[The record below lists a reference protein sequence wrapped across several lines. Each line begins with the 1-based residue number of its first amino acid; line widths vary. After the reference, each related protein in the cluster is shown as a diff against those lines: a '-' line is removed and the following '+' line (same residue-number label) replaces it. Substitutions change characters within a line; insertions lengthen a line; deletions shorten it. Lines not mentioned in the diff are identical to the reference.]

1 MRIWDVEKKYKA
13 SHAIPFGSADADHLY
28 RLNRLSRSQNQQT
41 EPSVPAQ
48 VENAT
53 PNSSEFSVN
62 LVYEPSQETAVSVS
76 VEDST
81 RLFQTYFACIHPI
94 WPVLYKPLYESM
106 SFIQLTKELPRSLMF
121 AMFAIAVCIRYDPP
135 TSNLSEEDVPHEI
148 SDPVGRASQFLD
160 AALSELQRTG
170 DNKNEFK
177 LVNVLQPSIASCQAL
192 VLLALQQHGVA
203 EFSRA
208 AVLCGW
214 ATSMAI
220 ELRLYRDCWGDD
232 PVQKEVSSRLWWNL
246 YVLDNMLSCEMG
258 RPVTLRA
265 EEADAPYPSVSE
277 SDEFELFT
285 PSQGRRPF
293 GHDPVVAIKIRTLSA
308 FHTTIDM
315 IKLMERV
322 SREIYSLAA
331 RNSIRRDR
339 TRGDATRMK
348 LSHDILEWER
358 QVEASPLR
366 LDLTGKSVT
375 LPAIV
380 TNYVVSL

>member
-1 MRIWDVEKKYKA
+1 V
-13 SHAIPFGSADADHLY
+13 SAEDA
-28 RLNRLSRSQNQQT
+28 
-41 EPSVPAQ
+41 
-48 VENAT
+48 
-53 PNSSEFSVN
+53 
-62 LVYEPSQETAVSVS
+62 
-76 VEDST
+76 T
-81 RLFQTYFACIHPI
+81 RLFQTYFTCIHPI

-106 SFIQLTKELPRSLMF
+106 SYNQLTKELPRSLLF
-121 AMFAIAVCIRYDPP
+121 AMFAIAVCIRAD
-135 TSNLSEEDVPHEI
+135 TRSSNPSEEEGQHEI

-160 AALSELQRTG
+160 AALAELQRAG

-177 LVNVLQPSIASCQAL
+177 LVNVLQPSIAGCQAL
-192 VLLALQQHGVA
+192 TILGLQQHGVA

-208 AVLCGW
+208 AVLCGL

-220 ELRLYRDCWGDD
+220 DLRLYRDCWPDD
-232 PVQKEVSSRLWWNL
+232 PVQKEVASRLWWNL

-265 EEADAPYPSVSE
+265 EEADAPYPSIAE

-285 PSQGRRPF
+285 PAQGRRPF
-293 GHDPVVAIKIRTLSA
+293 GQDPVAAIKIRTLSA

-331 RNSIRRDR
+331 RQSIRQDR
-339 TRGDATRMK
+339 LGGDATRMK

-366 LDLTGKSVT
+366 LDLTGKTVT

-380 TNYVVSL
+380 TNYVVGLQSCFGFYTKPRRL